1 MKVLDFE
8 FKKINAE
15 KINNFNQ
22 EPKIE
27 SNIDLIEIKKIE
39 TDNKNKEEILEILF
53 SYILNF
59 SPNLAKI
66 EFKGKIIVKDDE
78 KIIKEIL
85 SQWKNKKLPEQAKVI
100 IFNIILTKSN
110 IKALEL
116 EDELKIPYHISLPKL
131 KIK

>member
-39 TDNKNKEEILEILF
+39 IDNKNKDFKQSQLKSVYYTLA
-53 SYILNF
+53 SVV
-59 SPNLAKI
+59 PN
-66 EFKGKIIVKDDE
+66 E
-78 KIIKEIL
+78 KNL
-85 SQWKNKKLPEQAKVI
+85 KK
-100 IFNIILTKSN
+100 KS
-110 IKALEL
+110 KTFPTF
-116 EDELKIPYHISLPKL
+116 DLK
-131 KIK
+131 